1 MFTFIKYAII
11 SLFSYISYPNGDEEE
26 AEKCR
31 ERFQNY
37 RKGHGY
43 IDHDQL
49 QDTKGIFIDCIRVSD
64 RGGVSRSNRAAFRL
78 MKTPEIIE
86 MQRRATQI
94 VKNNKGSYPG

>member
-49 QDTKGIFIDCIRVSD
+49 QDTKGIFIDSVRVSN
-64 RGGVSRSNRAAFRL
+64 RGAVSRSDRAAIRL

-86 MQRRATQI
+86 MRRKAIEI
-94 VKNNKGSYPG
+94 VKKNKGRYPG